1 MLAVHAAETSR
12 FNPPSFTTYIARRS
26 RLLPQRAGMRL
37 RAWTICTALVLVLQA
52 ATAQDTAAPSP
63 KVKSGKARAVPFASL
78 FATLS
83 ADKKSKFL
91 ELTKRMRMLK
101 TLPKEEKAPQSKV
114 IDQEIH
120 KVLGKASYAEY
131 KALAKARNAN
141 KSAGKAGGEASA
153 PPVPDS
159 PPAIKVKKVKKGAS
173 AAAGSAG
180 VGGPDAPKKKRKS
193 ASSAAGGDGGSTG
206 GSILKKKKK
215 SKPVPT

>member
-1 MLAVHAAETSR
+1 
-12 FNPPSFTTYIARRS
+12 
-26 RLLPQRAGMRL
+26 MRL

-101 TLPKEEKAPQSKV
+101 TLPKEEKATQSKV

-141 KSAGKAGGEASA
+141 KSAGRAGGVASA
-153 PPVPDS
+153 PPVPA
-159 PPAIKVKKVKKGAS
+159 PLPELKVKKAKKGAS

-180 VGGPDAPKKKRKS
+180 VGGPDAPKMKKRKS
-193 ASSAAGGDGGSTG
+193 SSSAAGADGATG
-206 GSILKKKKK
+206 GGFLKKMKK

>member
-1 MLAVHAAETSR
+1 
-12 FNPPSFTTYIARRS
+12 
-26 RLLPQRAGMRL
+26 MRL
-37 RAWTICTALVLVLQA
+37 RAWMICTALVLLLQA
-52 ATAQDTAAPSP
+52 ATAQDTSAPPP

-78 FATLS
+78 FATLT

-141 KSAGKAGGEASA
+141 KSSGKAGGVGFA
-153 PPVPDS
+153 PPVSGAVPEL
-159 PPAIKVKKVKKGAS
+159 KVKKLKKGPGAS
-173 AAAGSAG
+173 ADSAA

-193 ASSAAGGDGGSTG
+193 ASSAAGGDGSTG

-215 SKPVPT
+215 SKPVQA

>member
-1 MLAVHAAETSR
+1 M
-12 FNPPSFTTYIARRS
+12 
-26 RLLPQRAGMRL
+26 PQRAGMRL
-37 RAWTICTALVLVLQA
+37 RAWTICAALVLVLHA
-52 ATAQDTAAPSP
+52 ATAQDTSAPP
-63 KVKSGKARAVPFASL
+63 PNVKSGKARAVPFASL

-101 TLPKEEKAPQSKV
+101 TLPKEEKATQSKV

-141 KSAGKAGGEASA
+141 KSAGRAGGVASA
-153 PPVPDS
+153 PPVPA
-159 PPAIKVKKVKKGAS
+159 PLPELKVKKAKKGAS

-193 ASSAAGGDGGSTG
+193 SLSAAGGDGSTG
-206 GSILKKKKK
+206 GGFLKKMKK